1 MVVNCTTF
9 SMCMRGCLHACQTCP
24 CKLICLCQIHA
35 SEARHAVHAHC
46 RALDDEAEVQ
56 NCALKTQYAW
66 YADVEGA
73 LAKMDALQSGYQ
85 AALKK
90 A

>member
-1 MVVNCTTF
+1 M
-9 SMCMRGCLHACQTCP
+9 
-24 CKLICLCQIHA
+24 
-35 SEARHAVHAHC
+35 HAHC